1 MSTTDTTKQCLSACL
16 SLLSSALPW
25 GMIPPASLAPFVMQ
39 MIERMRVNPCA
50 ETIRP
55 LYLVSNCLQASGV
68 LFELPLEVMTCFQ
81 TELTKTLR
89 NLEDHMGNLLCL
101 ATFARLGSCRSWDA
115 ETENG
120 ADAPTWLQNIRHFFG
135 PKRGLKTLDLVVL
148 RVILACSSNY
158 GNLTVQQSAES
169 IRLAISICDGVD
181 KAQGVCWIEGNSI
194 KLAKLLEKVTR
205 DGIDHSVQM
214 LVLSKLNIYP
224 EVANIY

>member
-1 MSTTDTTKQCLSACL
+1 
-16 SLLSSALPW
+16 
-25 GMIPPASLAPFVMQ
+25 MQ

-55 LYLVSNCLQASGV
+55 LYLVSSCLQASGV

-81 TELTKTLR
+81 TEFTKTLR
-89 NLEDHMGNLLCL
+89 NLEDHIGNLLCL
-101 ATFARLGSCRSWDA
+101 ATFARLGSYERRNA

-120 ADAPTWLQNIRHFFG
+120 VDEPTWLQNIRHFFG

-181 KAQGVCWIEGNSI
+181 KAQRECWIEGNST

-205 DGIDHSVQM
+205 PGIDRSVQI
-214 LVLSKLNIYP
+214 LVLSKLDISP